1 MRERDGERKRE
12 GRGVRERDSE
22 RKRERRRGGRKR

>member
-12 GRGVRERDSE
+12 GRGVKERDSE
-22 RKRERRRGGRKR
+22 RKREGRRDERKR